1 MKGLITFWSVLML
14 CFFTSHFTQ
23 SQNIFPSNGA
33 VGIGTDAPDSSSL
46 IDVNSTTKGIL
57 APRMTKKQRD
67 LIVSPALGLLI
78 YQTNS
83 TPGFYYYSGT
93 EWTAVSGKGA
103 NKQLNNLTAPTGV
116 NVVLQPNANN
126 TIDLGS
132 SAFSWKDVYVDGVG
146 YLGSDL
152 LVDGLCSFGSDLSV
166 DGIGSIGS
174 DLHVGGVSYISN
186 CIKIGNYTGASQAG
200 MIRWTG
206 SDYEGFNGT
215 IWVSLTATG
224 GGPNKQLSNLTAPT
238 GVNVVL
244 QPNTDNTRNLGSSAF
259 SWKDLYVDGVSYL
272 GSSVK
277 IGNYTGTAQ
286 AGMIRWT
293 GIDYEGYN
301 GTSWVSLT
309 STNGTSQWIT
319 TGNNIYYNSGNVGVG
334 VSNPGA
340 KLDVNGKTKTTS
352 LQVTNGAT
360 AGSVMKSD
368 ASGNATWQTLD
379 LTDLLGGFTN
389 SDFSCLSVIGTV
401 DIFGTSIAV
410 TGNYAFVVGGDMKVI
425 NVSNPSAPFIAGAIG
440 VSGSAVDISG
450 NYAYVV
456 GSGMQII
463 DISNPSIPFV
473 VSNIGV
479 DGSSIAVLGNYAY
492 VVGNGMLQVIDV
504 SNPSAPFEAGNISIG
519 GSSVAVSNNYAY
531 VVGSGMHIIDVSNP
545 SAPFEASYIG
555 VSGSSVAVSNNYA
568 YVVGSSMHIIDVSNP
583 SAPFEASYIGVS
595 GSSVAVS
602 NNYAYVVGSGMHI
615 IDVSI
620 PSAPFEVGS
629 ISVAGNSVAASGYV
643 YVLSDMMK
651 VIQPTCSSSMG
662 IVSGTIV
669 SQPNTWHQ
677 SGTAIYNANNG
688 NVGIGISSPTHRL
701 QLSNDDAA
709 KTSTSTWVVTS
720 DERLKDIR
728 GDYHKGLKEI
738 VELHP
743 INYFYKNVDGRTFTS
758 EVLAKENQ
766 GFSAQAVQKIF
777 PEAIVTDSDGY
788 LNLNIH
794 PIIVAQ
800 VNAIKELNTELED
813 LKIKAQNS
821 AAVDPAV
828 VSTLQ
833 NKLNQK
839 DQMIADQQEQINGLN
854 NKLDQV
860 LNKMSSF
867 ETSLAQCCS
876 ADQSGIGSKLN
887 DPPKLEQ
894 NIPNPFLQTS
904 YIKFYIPSSTN
915 SAMLIITDVSGS
927 VVKEF
932 TNLQIGY
939 GTVEID
945 YSNLGSGT
953 YQYTLV
959 IDGNK
964 VDTKQMILTK

>member
-206 SDYEGFNGT
+206 SDYEGYNGT

-379 LTDLLGGFTN
+379 VTDLLGGFTN

-401 DIFGTSIAV
+401 GIYGTSIAV
-410 TGNYAFVVGGDMKVI
+410 TGNYAYVVGGDMKVI
-425 NVSNPSAPFIAGAIG
+425 NVSNPSVPYVAGAIG
-440 VSGSAVDISG
+440 VSGSSIAVSG
-450 NYAYVV
+450 NAYVV
-456 GSGMQII
+456 GNGMLQVI
-463 DISNPSIPFV
+463 DVSNPSIPFV
-473 VSNIGV
+473 TGNIGV
-479 DGSSIAVLGNYAY
+479 DGSSIAVSGNYAY

-504 SNPSAPFEAGNISIG
+504 SNPSAPFEAVNIS
-519 GSSVAVSNNYAY
+519 
-531 VVGSGMHIIDVSNP
+531 
-545 SAPFEASYIG
+545 
-555 VSGSSVAVSNNYA
+555 VSGSSVAVSDNYA
-568 YVVGSSMHIIDVSNP
+568 YIVGSGMQIIDISNP

-602 NNYAYVVGSGMHI
+602 NNYAYVVGSGMQI
-615 IDVSI
+615 IDVSN

-669 SQPNTWHQ
+669 SQPNTWYQ
-677 SGTAIYNANNG
+677 SGTVIYNANNG

-828 VSTLQ
+828 VSSLQ

-887 DPPKLEQ
+887 DAPKLEQ